1 MRLSVCVCLPSPKQQ
16 WILTGFCRCNMSS
29 IPGASSSKMAASMT
43 AMQKTVADKKLNSRI
58 LTQFFFYN
66 ICPTP
71 RTSSSTFFSKMAA
84 NMAAMQKNVAAKK
97 LNSRILTQFFFY
109 NICPT
114 PRTSSSN
121 LFFKMAANMAAMQK
135 IVDDKK

>member
-1 MRLSVCVCLPSPKQQ
+1 MGSV
-16 WILTGFCRCNMSS
+16 
-29 IPGASSSKMAASMT
+29 PGA
-43 AMQKTVADKKLNSRI
+43 
-58 LTQFFFYN
+58 
-66 ICPTP
+66 
-71 RTSSSTFFSKMAA
+71 SSSTFFSKMAA

-135 IVDDKK
+135 NVADLNAVWVQATPTSLYYLLIDF